1 MALSLVFFSV
11 FFDKKLPKIWR
22 GYYALHKQG
31 LLSCYTIAIFLVSL
45 INGWIM
51 TVSPTSGFMSFLRIN
66 DGAHDNADH
75 HINNKTKQ
83 FHQIVR
89 TQIAKDIEVLF
100 AYAKLPSPLLDACQ
114 YVMTGQGKLV
124 RPLLV
129 ASAFASVND
138 DRWQS
143 KAQPISPDISET
155 MTQGNTANP
164 LLENLLEND
173 SDYDMAR
180 RAALAVELLH
190 TYSLVHDDLPCMD
203 DDALRRGQPTAHI
216 VFTEATALLAGDVLQ
231 TLAFEVLTAEL
242 PTFAPF
248 DAVIASQLLAVF
260 APRARRMVSGQ
271 TLDLNAEANPD
282 ITQSQLEAVH
292 RDKTGAL
299 IEAAMLMGGICAGAT
314 AQTRMALQE
323 CAQHIGLAFQVQD
336 DILDVTTSTDTL
348 GKPAGSDE
356 KLDKSTYVKLMGV
369 EQATS
374 YAQSLFND
382 GRAAILRELSG
393 SKDTNALLALIEW
406 LWSRKK

>member
-1 MALSLVFFSV
+1 MSV
-11 FFDKKLPKIWR
+11 SSAPRFVPFDN
-22 GYYALHKQG
+22 
-31 LLSCYTIAIFLVSL
+31 FE
-45 INGWIM
+45 
-51 TVSPTSGFMSFLRIN
+51 
-66 DGAHDNADH
+66 
-75 HINNKTKQ
+75 Q
-83 FHQIVR
+83 FHSSLRAQLA
-89 TQIAKDIEVLF
+89 QDIDVLF
-100 AYAKLPSPLLDACQ
+100 AYASLPNPLNEACR

-129 ASAFASVND
+129 ASSFASIDASISTDINISVDVDNPSSD
-138 DRWQS
+138 PTKLTDNS
-143 KAQPISPDISET
+143 KIAD
-155 MTQGNTANP
+155 
-164 LLENLLEND
+164 LESLLEND
-173 SDYDMAR
+173 SDYDMCR

-203 DDALRRGQPTAHI
+203 DDELRRGQPTCHI
-216 VFTEATALLAGDVLQ
+216 VFDEATALLAGDVLQ

-248 DAVIASQLLAVF
+248 DADIASRLIAIF

-271 TLDLNAEANPD
+271 MLDLNAEASTD
-282 ITQSQLEAVH
+282 ITQSELEAIH

-314 AQTRMALQE
+314 APQRIALQD

-369 EQATS
+369 EAAKN
-374 YAQSLFND
+374 YAQSLFD
-382 GRAAILRELSG
+382 EGRAAIIRELS
-393 SKDTNALLALIEW
+393 SRELDNSTDSHALLDLIQW
-406 LWSRKK
+406 LWARQK

>member
-1 MALSLVFFSV
+1 
-11 FFDKKLPKIWR
+11 
-22 GYYALHKQG
+22 
-31 LLSCYTIAIFLVSL
+31 
-45 INGWIM
+45 M
-51 TVSPTSGFMSFLRIN
+51 TVSVSTSSTNTPSLMPARLVSFAGF
-66 DGAHDNADH
+66 DN
-75 HINNKTKQ
+75 NTEQ
-83 FHQIVR
+83 FHSAVR
-89 TQIAKDIEVLF
+89 AQLSQDIEVLF
-100 AYAKLPSPLLDACQ
+100 AYAELPSPLIDACR

-129 ASAFASVND
+129 ASAFDSVNHSNAND
-138 DRWQS
+138 DFN
-143 KAQPISPDISET
+143 D
-155 MTQGNTANP
+155 GANDNVSNDDENADKSTDRRTTYNSD
-164 LLENLLEND
+164 LESLLEND
-173 SDYDMAR
+173 SDYDMCR

-203 DDALRRGQPTAHI
+203 DDELRRGQPTAHI
-216 VFTEATALLAGDVLQ
+216 VFEESTALLAGDVLQ

-248 DAVIASQLLAVF
+248 DSSIASQLIAIF

-271 TLDLNAEANPD
+271 MLDLNAEASTD
-282 ITQSQLEAVH
+282 ISQSDLEAIH

-314 AQTRMALQE
+314 APQRMALQE

-382 GRAAILRELSG
+382 GRAAIIRELSSRELSG
-393 SKDTNALLALIEW
+393 KKDSADNNALLALIEW